1 MQEFNKTT
9 NNILFIDAISIA
21 ANGGGATH
29 LMNLVNNFKFNV
41 YKFNKIHIFGS
52 TNLLNKIPEKKYII
66 KVESK
71 FLNKNLI
78 LQLFFLIFIF
88 KKYIKKYNPTVVF
101 SLAAHNIKCN
111 NLITISQN
119 LLPFDKKN
127 IANYNYLEKLKLYFT
142 RVNQIKAFNNSKKI
156 IFLSEYARD
165 MVMNYNPFLKNKS
178 IIIPHGISFECQ
190 SNFIKNYDI
199 TEEINLL
206 YVSSIVNYK
215 NHLNVFLAAQSI
227 KTKGYNIKLKFI
239 GDSNKWGKRLLK
251 KIEQLDSKTNILEYS
266 QAIKNSELNILYQN
280 SDIFIFASS
289 CETFGII
296 LLEAMSFGLPII
308 CSNKSSMFEL
318 AKNGCLYFNPNDI
331 NELIKQIEDFIL
343 NKELRITIGKT
354 AKELAL
360 KFDIETTVIK
370 TYDTIDAFYE

>member
-1 MQEFNKTT
+1 
-9 NNILFIDAISIA
+9 
-21 ANGGGATH
+21 
-29 LMNLVNNFKFNV
+29 
-41 YKFNKIHIFGS
+41 
-52 TNLLNKIPEKKYII
+52 
-66 KVESK
+66 
-71 FLNKNLI
+71 
-78 LQLFFLIFIF
+78 
-88 KKYIKKYNPTVVF
+88 
-101 SLAAHNIKCN
+101 
-111 NLITISQN
+111 
-119 LLPFDKKN
+119 
-127 IANYNYLEKLKLYFT
+127 
-142 RVNQIKAFNNSKKI
+142 
-156 IFLSEYARD
+156 

-215 NHLNVFLAAQSI
+215 NHLNVFLAAQSL

-251 KIEQLDSKTNILEYS
+251 ITKQLDSKTNILEYS
-266 QAIKNSELNILYQN
+266 QAIKNSELNILYQK

-318 AKNGCLYFNPNDI
+318 VKNGCLYFNPNEI
-331 NELIKQIEDFIL
+331 NEIIKQIEDFIL

-360 KFDIETTVIK
+360 KYDIETTVIK